1 MSEDELEPVEA
12 DPVEADPVAEEAGEA
27 VGAAS
32 AGVAEVAE
40 ATALSDR
47 DGQRL
52 ISTQTVQ
59 HDYLTLNGKVAR
71 ETITVDGTVTTVMDF
86 IYDESGRPFALKY
99 SDDGGESFDTYYY
112 VLNLQGDVVK
122 LVWYIPGFEY
132 KAVATYTYDAWGNVL
147 TATGELAEINP
158 LRYRGYYFDSET
170 GFYYIKS
177 RYYDPVQHRYLNA
190 DTVFDYDVGFPGY
203 NLYAYCGNSPVF
215 RIDVNGRDSEPADD
229 HEELLNN
236 AVVDNAAPSPPT
248 PGFEG
253 GYGGGGSCSG
263 AAPTVEEDE
272 DLRDV
277 NDYIKAKNAR
287 NTNTRSGSR
296 QSATSGPSA
305 PVQISKKKLK
315 FVDVHSLKEGFVG
328 RNGASWDLFKDT
340 SNNSAI
346 WLGDKPRK
354 VWIDTGFYL
363 DKLETLFPLE

>member
-132 KAVATYTYDAWGNVL
+132 EVVASYTYDAWGNIL
-147 TATGELAEINP
+147 TSTGTLARSIPCAIVATTTT
-158 LRYRGYYFDSET
+158 RR
-170 GFYYIKS
+170 
-177 RYYDPVQHRYLNA
+177 
-190 DTVFDYDVGFPGY
+190 
-203 NLYAYCGNSPVF
+203 
-215 RIDVNGRDSEPADD
+215 RDSIMYPAVITI
-229 HEELLNN
+229 LRS
-236 AVVDNAAPSPPT
+236 V
-248 PGFEG
+248 G
-253 GYGGGGSCSG
+253 G
-263 AAPTVEEDE
+263 
-272 DLRDV
+272 LM
-277 NDYIKAKNAR
+277 
-287 NTNTRSGSR
+287 
-296 QSATSGPSA
+296 
-305 PVQISKKKLK
+305 QI
-315 FVDVHSLKEGFVG
+315 FQRH
-328 RNGASWDLFKDT
+328 
-340 SNNSAI
+340 
-346 WLGDKPRK
+346 
-354 VWIDTGFYL
+354 
-363 DKLETLFPLE
+363 